1 MGSIESQERLYGL
14 ATIPKAPADPL
25 IGMKH
30 GFLADKSPEKVGL
43 VVGAYRDDKG
53 RPWRLPA
60 VIEAEKRCFEDS
72 SYFKHE
78 YAPILGIAEFTHA
91 ASQVLFGKDSPAL
104 KEKRVCSVQAL
115 SGTGAIHIGALL
127 LSRFLP
133 SPTPWAFVPAP
144 TWHLHTQCF
153 EHVGLTVKQYP
164 YYDGVKKSITFTAM
178 ESVLR
183 SAPPGSIVLLQVCAH
198 NPTGMDLDEE
208 QWRQIVRLVQ
218 EKRLVPFLDCAYQ
231 GFASGSLTKDNLAIR
246 LFVEAGVEMVIAQ
259 SFSKTMGLYG
269 QRVGCFH
276 YVAAAQSDA
285 SGVVERVASQLAIL
299 IRSEMSSPPSYGARV
314 ASIVLNDLELYSE
327 WERNLVTMSSRIT
340 EMRWELRQE
349 LERLETPGTWKHL
362 TDQIGMFGFTGLT
375 PAQCQRMK
383 SNHHIHM
390 PASGRISISDLNPGN
405 VARVAVAIDEVVRWG
420 LICK

>member
-1 MGSIESQERLYGL
+1 MGSIESQDSLYGL
-14 ATIPKAPADPL
+14 ATIPKAPADFL
-25 IGMKH
+25 MGLKH
-30 GFLADKSPEKVGL
+30 DFLADESTQKVAL
-43 VVGAYRDDKG
+43 VVGAYRDNTG

-60 VIEAEKRCFEDS
+60 VIEAEKRYFEDS

-78 YAPILGIAEFTHA
+78 YAPILGITEFTHA
-91 ASQVLFGKDSPAL
+91 ASQVLLGKDSPAL
-104 KEKRVCSVQAL
+104 AEGRVCSVQTL

-127 LSRFLP
+127 LARFLP

-144 TWHLHTQCF
+144 TWHLHRQCF
-153 EHVGLTVKQYP
+153 EHVGLTVKDYP
-164 YYDGVKKSITFTAM
+164 YYDGVNKSLTFSAM

-198 NPTGMDLDEE
+198 NPTGLDLDEE
-208 QWRQIVRLVQ
+208 QWRLIVSLVQ
-218 EKRLVPFLDCAYQ
+218 EQRFFPFLDCAYQ

-246 LFVEAGVEMVIAQ
+246 LFIEAGVEMVIAQ

-276 YVAAAQSDA
+276 YVAAAHSDA
-285 SGVVERVASQLAIL
+285 PGVVERVASQLAIL
-299 IRSEMSSPPSYGARV
+299 IRSEMSTSPSYGARV
-314 ASIVLNDLELYSE
+314 ASIVLNDSELYAE

-340 EMRWELRQE
+340 EMRWKLRQE
-349 LERLETPGTWKHL
+349 LESLETPGTWKHL

-383 SNHHIHM
+383 SKHHIHI
-390 PASGRISISDLNPGN
+390 PSSGRISISDLNTGN
-405 VARVAVAIDEVVRWG
+405 VARVAMAIHEVVRWG
-420 LICK
+420 LACT